1 MKSFSEFLIEMI
13 RKREGKFVV
22 LDSKGKKVLGTHKT
36 KKKAQKQLA
45 AIEIS
50 KKSLSEQIT
59 IPNRDFGGFYHPNT
73 KQTIVMPYRGLQNQH
88 GFFVFANPESFDLTE
103 KDVNDAAGEE
113 LHTENTD
120 GYAGVLQHL
129 VHQRGWVRVHG
140 QDSGRRDPNGSRLY
154 DIFMSSTDKDSLQK
168 AVSDHSKAF
177 GSTINSLTVDYYKT
191 INRPSGGDDID
202 WEETQ
207 STTIQNRAQ
216 IPSAMNDLFRPKKL
230 DK

>member
-1 MKSFSEFLIEMI
+1 MKRFSEFLIEMI
-13 RKREGKFVV
+13 RKRGSKFVV
-22 LDSKGKKVLGTHKT
+22 LDSKGKKVLGTHET

-73 KQTIVMPYRGLQNQH
+73 KQTVVMPYRGLQSQH
-88 GFFVFANPESFDLTE
+88 GFFVFANPKTFGLTE
-103 KDVNDAAGEE
+103 QDVNNAAGEE
-113 LHTENTD
+113 LHTENAD

-154 DIFMSSTDKDSLQK
+154 DVFMSSTDKDSLQK
-168 AVSDHSKAF
+168 AISDHSRAF
-177 GSTINSLTVDYYKT
+177 GSTINSLTVDYYT
-191 INRPSGGDDID
+191 PIDRSVGGDDID
-202 WEETQ
+202 WDKTQ
-207 STTIQNRAQ
+207 SIRIENRAQ
-216 IPSAMNDLFRPKKL
+216 VPSAINDLFGPKK
-230 DK
+230 

>member
-1 MKSFSEFLIEMI
+1 MMKRFSEFLIEMI
-13 RKREGKFVV
+13 HKRGSNFVV
-22 LDSKGKKVLGTHKT
+22 LDSKGKKVLGTHET

-73 KQTIVMPYRGLQNQH
+73 KQTVVMPYRGLQSQH
-88 GFFVFANPESFDLTE
+88 GFFVFANPKSFGLTE
-103 KDVNDAAGEE
+103 QDVNSAAGEE

-140 QDSGRRDPNGSRLY
+140 QDSGRTDPNGSRLY
-154 DIFMSSTDKDSLQK
+154 DVFMSSTDKNSLQK
-168 AVSDHSKAF
+168 AISDHSRAF
-177 GSTINSLTVDYYKT
+177 GSTINSLTVDYHT
-191 INRPSGGDDID
+191 PIDRSVGGDDID
-202 WEETQ
+202 WDKTKSIKIE
-207 STTIQNRAQ
+207 NRAQ
-216 IPSAMNDLFRPKKL
+216 VPSAINDLFGPKK
-230 DK
+230 